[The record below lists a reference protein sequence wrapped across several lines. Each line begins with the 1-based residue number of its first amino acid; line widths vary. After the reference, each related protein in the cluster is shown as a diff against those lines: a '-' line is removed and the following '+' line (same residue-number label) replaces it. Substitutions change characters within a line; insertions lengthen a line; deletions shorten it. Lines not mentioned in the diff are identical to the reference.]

1 MILKD
6 YFNKM
11 IGFNADSTAASS
23 ENLTTP
29 NNSNETT
36 KTQDNKKESN
46 EKQDEKNEQ
55 ESINPKN

>member
-36 KTQDNKKESN
+36 KTQDNKK
-46 EKQDEKNEQ
+46 
-55 ESINPKN
+55 